1 MAGRSAVYAPREAVA
16 TSQPLASAAG
26 LEILLGGGNAV
37 DAAVAAAAV
46 LNVVEPHMTGI
57 GGDVFAIL
65 WSAKD
70 QKLAGLDASGRAGS
84 LITPEVL
91 RADGHEHMP
100 GDGPA
105 SVTVPGA
112 ISGWVALLDRH
123 GTMSLAEVLDPAIRI
138 AEEGFPVTPIIARQ
152 WRDQSVKLPRD
163 VGAATTYLFE
173 GTRGPAS
180 GEWFQNPDL
189 ARSFRILA
197 NDGPQA
203 FYGGELGR
211 TMVNGL
217 AELGGYL
224 TLDDLVD
231 HHAEWVD
238 PISIDFRDYTIWEL
252 PPAGQGVAALQMMKM
267 LEPFDLEGLGHNTAP
282 YLHHLIEAK
291 KLAFADLDRYVG
303 DRDHMDVLVDRL
315 LDEEYLGGRRA
326 LIDHAQAAA
335 RPQPGPAITDTE
347 TIYLSVAD
355 SNGNMISFINSQ
367 FGHFGSGVVIPGTGF
382 TLQNRGAGFTM
393 EDGHPNQVA
402 PGKRPFH
409 TLIPG
414 FVTRG
419 GAPWMTFGLM
429 GGSMQ
434 PQGHMQLLL
443 NILVFGMDVQEA
455 IDAPRF
461 RHLEGYHVAIEDAV
475 HEDVRAQL
483 RTMGH
488 EVLDGSSSSFGGAQ
502 AIIRLDRGWVA
513 GSDPRKDGMAVGR

>member
-1 MAGRSAVYAPREAVA
+1 MYAPREAVA

-57 GGDVFAIL
+57 GGDMFAIL
-65 WSAKD
+65 WSAND
-70 QKLAGLDASGRAGS
+70 QKLSGLDASGRAGS
-84 LITPEVL
+84 LLTPEVL

-100 GDGPA
+100 DDGPA

-112 ISGWVALLDRH
+112 LSGWVALLDQH

-138 AEEGFPVTPIIARQ
+138 AEEGFPVTPVIARQ
-152 WRDQSVKLPRD
+152 WRNQSVKLSHN
-163 VGAATTYLFE
+163 VGAIATYLLE
-173 GTRGPAS
+173 GRRGPET

-197 NDGPQA
+197 NDGPEA

-211 TMVNGL
+211 TIVSGL
-217 AELGGYL
+217 TELGGYL
-224 TLDDLVD
+224 TLDDLVR
-231 HHAEWVD
+231 HRAEWVD

-267 LEPFDLEGLGHNTAP
+267 MEPLDLEGMGHNTAP

-291 KLAFADLDRYVG
+291 KLAFADLDRYIA
-303 DRDHMDVLVDRL
+303 DRDHLEVSVDRL
-315 LDEEYLGGRRA
+315 LDEEYLDGRRA
-326 LIDHAQAAA
+326 LIDHSQAAA
-335 RPQPGPAITDTE
+335 RPQPGPAITDAE
-347 TIYLSVAD
+347 TICLSVAD

-382 TLQNRGAGFTM
+382 TLQNRGAGFRM

-414 FVTRG
+414 FVTKD

-434 PQGHMQLLL
+434 PQGHTQLLL

-455 IDAPRF
+455 IDASRF
-461 RHLEGYHVAIEDAV
+461 RHLGGHQVAIEEPV
-475 HEDVRAQL
+475 REDVRARL
-483 RTMGH
+483 ASMGH
-488 EVLDGSSSSFGGAQ
+488 EVLEGSSSDFGGAQ
-502 AIIRLDRGWVA
+502 AIIRLDRGWAA